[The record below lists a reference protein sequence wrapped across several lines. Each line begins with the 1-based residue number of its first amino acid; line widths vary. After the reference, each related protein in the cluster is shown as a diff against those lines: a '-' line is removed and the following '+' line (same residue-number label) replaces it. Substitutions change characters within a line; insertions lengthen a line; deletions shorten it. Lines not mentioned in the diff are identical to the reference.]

1 VAEASDFI
9 AKNPEDPLRFDMG
22 MLRAN
27 ALLAQKKPDEA
38 ISSYKFVA
46 EKFASHPELYQ
57 VKLNMALA
65 YEYKKEWD
73 QALKLL
79 QEMRDAYPYPDIID
93 MKIRA
98 ITKRKERKRDL

>member
-1 VAEASDFI
+1 
-9 AKNPEDPLRFDMG
+9 
-22 MLRAN
+22 
-27 ALLAQKKPDEA
+27 
-38 ISSYKFVA
+38 
-46 EKFASHPELYQ
+46 